1 MIYPSEHEYMSSLGF
16 QVELPLC
23 VPYIFLGQ
31 VSTFWPRCFTS
42 SQKPGLGSAECWR
55 WPDLKSKE
63 TNLRF
68 RRTKWRCPKSLGY
81 HGVPLIHPFFFGF
94 FIRNLHFGVPRRY
107 PAWKSPNPPDF
118 SGAVAPV
125 VSQRFCVRVVSWP
138 DPTTSHVAR
147 MRTVPLGKPSWMVDG
162 LICRWSIVISCS
174 LFYRSKA
181 SRLAKRC
188 QVGEIIWYSHGDRH
202 QLLNFASG

>member
-1 MIYPSEHEYMSSLGF
+1 MSSLGF
-16 QVELPLC
+16 QVELPVC
-23 VPYIFLGQ
+23 
-31 VSTFWPRCFTS
+31 CFTS

-81 HGVPLIHPFFFGF
+81 LGVPLNSSIFFLDSSLETSILGYP
-94 FIRNLHFGVPRRY
+94 GGT

-181 SRLAKRC
+181 PRLAKRC
-188 QVGEIIWYSHGDRH
+188 QAGEIIWYSHGDRH